1 MNSFEV
7 GAEKI
12 SKLVSQLK
20 NLSKASFVSGH
31 DFSRAAKQTKSPWAL
46 APV

>member
-7 GAEKI
+7 GAEEI
-12 SKLVSQLK
+12 SMLVSQLK
-20 NLSKASFVSGH
+20 NLSEASFVSGH
-31 DFSRAAKQTKSPWAL
+31 YFSRAAIQTKSPWAL